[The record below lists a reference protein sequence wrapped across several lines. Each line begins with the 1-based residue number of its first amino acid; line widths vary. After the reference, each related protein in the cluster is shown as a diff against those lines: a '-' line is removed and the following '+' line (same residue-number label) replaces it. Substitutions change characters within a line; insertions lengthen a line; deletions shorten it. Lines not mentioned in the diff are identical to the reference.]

1 LDVIAAAQTAEAHQ
15 AAIEVVNFKSKSDIE
30 LPERYLVAVSL
41 STHPSEFLLKGS
53 YLVIGGVKI
62 YFNICLL
69 ADLLS
74 LCRSKIPNEN
84 LVQTATLS
92 LASVAKTFRSIQ
104 NSDSLI
110 VGEVRQF
117 LLEKLEG
124 CGDETCRKLYLR
136 SLKNLAMA
144 DTLPVIMK
152 YIDSTER
159 KTSVT
164 AVKALRALPAEV
176 FDAVVKGKL
185 EKIYFQVDRRYDS
198 SARTLALDMLLEHEP
213 TSEFL
218 ALALISMN
226 SKEAKEISSYTLQRL
241 IEFAGNNPTISAQ
254 IKQILNTNPAINNY
268 HVLAQDGQSTA
279 FTRSMYRDV
288 NGNGSFRYFLLFFSK

>member
-1 LDVIAAAQTAEAHQ
+1 M
-15 AAIEVVNFKSKSDIE
+15 NFKSKSDIE

-53 YLVIGGVKI
+53 YLIIDWVTI

-74 LCRSKIPNEN
+74 LCRSKIPNDD

-92 LASVAKTFRSIQ
+92 LASVTKTFRSIQ
-104 NSDSLI
+104 NSDKEKNLI

-124 CGDETCRKLYLR
+124 CKDEACRKLYLR

-164 AVKALRALPAEV
+164 AVKVLRALPAEV

-218 ALALISMN
+218 ALAMISMN
-226 SKEAKEISSYTLQRL
+226 SNEAKEISSYTLQRL

-288 NGNGSFRYFLLFFSK
+288 NGNGSFR